1 MKNKPQT
8 FKLKPNDKID
18 YKQVNL
24 LKSFLT
30 EYGKI
35 RSRRSTKLTLRQQ
48 RQLSKAIK
56 RARYIGVIPL
66 VLSPENLKQKTIIPN
81 KILKKKTIK

>member
-1 MKNKPQT
+1 MIKNKSQT
-8 FKLKPNDKID
+8 FKLKPTDKID

-56 RARYIGVIPL
+56 RARYIRVIPL
-66 VLSPENLKQKTIIPN
+66 VLSPENLKQKTIVPK
-81 KILKKKTIK
+81 KILNKKRL